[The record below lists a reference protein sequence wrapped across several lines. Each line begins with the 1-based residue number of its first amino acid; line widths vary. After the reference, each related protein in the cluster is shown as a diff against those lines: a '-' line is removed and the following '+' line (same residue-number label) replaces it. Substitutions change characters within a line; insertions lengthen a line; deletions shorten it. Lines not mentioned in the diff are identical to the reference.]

1 MPRFK
6 KAKLNTYKPV
16 KSTKVPGAS
25 SSGSKFFCL
34 FCHSVSC
41 IGFMLILLILDTRR
55 AATRASARIASFGLS
70 LVKAGV
76 SQITGEKSK
85 SNEATGS
92 DSAVQI
98 QEPVQGTQL
107 VSPEKIVD
115 ESDRPEKRKR
125 VEEFLGGVH
134 EVRGVRA
141 RMDEVQFAKDQ
152 IQAQAFVVD
161 DPYFKYQAEE
171 ASARA
176 LAAMY
181 RSRDYAANLVTMLQ
195 ENVNDVLRSACQLES
210 VHGLKNALDWEVQ
223 ILKKDADK
231 FKAELEVSKAENH
244 SLKEDNEAGKARL
257 LVESS
262 KLKSAQDALKALQAK
277 FDIAQEELKAEKQ
290 AMQEQLKVNEEL
302 AVERDEVQARYKD
315 AALYFFGK
323 GRVDAMKEP
332 AEVRPFW
339 DPDQELADLNT
350 TYPELCKL
358 HADEEVD
365 SPPSKGK
372 NSDAEGDGDEE
383 EEAADE
389 GIGSATVS
397 KVG

>member
-1 MPRFK
+1 MALLEEERAWPRLSG
-6 KAKLNTYKPV
+6 AK
-16 KSTKVPGAS
+16 
-25 SSGSKFFCL
+25 
-34 FCHSVSC
+34 
-41 IGFMLILLILDTRR
+41 TRR

-85 SNEATGS
+85 SSEATGS

-98 QEPVQGTQL
+98 QESVQGAQL

-125 VEEFLGGVH
+125 VDESLGGVH

-231 FKAELEVSKAENH
+231 FKADLEVSKAENH
-244 SLKEDNEAGKARL
+244 SLKEDNEAGKAR
-257 LVESS
+257 
-262 KLKSAQDALKALQAK
+262 
-277 FDIAQEELKAEKQ
+277 
-290 AMQEQLKVNEEL
+290 
-302 AVERDEVQARYKD
+302 
-315 AALYFFGK
+315 FFGG

-332 AEVRPFW
+332 ASKSPFGI
-339 DPDQELADLNT
+339 PIELADLNI

-372 NSDAEGDGDEE
+372 NKVMVKEMKKRRLSMGDWFCY
-383 EEAADE
+383 
-389 GIGSATVS
+389 VS